1 MHISRIITG
10 LVATGLLGV
19 SPLAVGAPASATVNL
34 ASSVTFQ
41 VDDRVVEYGGTTDIT
56 GAVTGSDGATVYD
69 GTVTL
74 YTLTSTN
81 PTWVPVATDDASG
94 FFWFQ
99 GLKPATNSQYKVVYS
114 GYTATASFENNYSPS
129 EAAPAAVG
137 VRRKVTA
144 NNRRTTFFGKVT
156 PDYAHK
162 AVKVERK
169 FGKNWRTY
177 KVLKTS
183 SRGKWSIKLPAPS
196 RRKTWWR
203 FTVKSDSNYL
213 GWQAKGWTVRY

>member
-1 MHISRIITG
+1 MRTSRIITG

-19 SPLAVGAPASATVNL
+19 TPLAVGAPANATANL
-34 ASSVTFQ
+34 TSTVTFA
-41 VDDRVVEYGGTTDIT
+41 VDDKVVEYGSTTDIT

-74 YTLTSTN
+74 YTLTATN

-99 GLKPATNSQYKVVYS
+99 DLRPATSSQYKVVYS
-114 GYTATASFENNYSPS
+114 GYTATTAYEDNYMPS

-137 VRRKVTA
+137 VRRRVRVD
-144 NNRRTTFFGKVT
+144 NRRTTFFGKVT
-156 PDYAHK
+156 PDYDHK

-169 FGKNWRTY
+169 YGKHWRRY
-177 KVLKTS
+177 KVIRTDA
-183 SRGKWSIKLPAPS
+183 RGKWRITLPAPS
-196 RRKTWWR
+196 RRKTFWR
-203 FTVKSDSNYL
+203 FTVKGDSRYL
-213 GWQAKGWTVRY
+213 GWQATGWTVRY